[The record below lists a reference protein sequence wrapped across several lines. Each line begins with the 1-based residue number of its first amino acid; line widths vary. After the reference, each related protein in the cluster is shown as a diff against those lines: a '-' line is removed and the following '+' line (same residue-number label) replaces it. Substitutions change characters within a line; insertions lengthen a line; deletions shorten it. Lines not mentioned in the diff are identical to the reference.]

1 MENASKALAIAGGVL
16 ISLLVIGAL
25 LLMFNNLS
33 DYQKVGEQDEREA
46 QMIEFNNQFITYL
59 RDKVRG
65 NEILSLMN
73 RVVDYNTRKVEN
85 SQEQYQKIKITI
97 SGIEVDK
104 LKYNENDEKLI
115 ETQYTQDNMNG
126 LLRKVKELENKYQLN
141 KISTLSSNITKV
153 MDSQGQAE
161 NILQKGV
168 ANYGGYDR
176 VKKDTA
182 LYYQYSQFKRL
193 YFNCDNNATK
203 YDEKTGRI
211 SEMKFTCTNRLD

>member
-1 MENASKALAIAGGVL
+1 MENASKALAMAGGVL

-85 SQEQYQKIKITI
+85 SQEKQ
-97 SGIEVDK
+97 S
-104 LKYNENDEKLI
+104 EK
-115 ETQYTQDNMNG
+115 
-126 LLRKVKELENKYQLN
+126 K
-141 KISTLSSNITKV
+141 
-153 MDSQGQAE
+153 
-161 NILQKGV
+161 
-168 ANYGGYDR
+168 
-176 VKKDTA
+176 
-182 LYYQYSQFKRL
+182 
-193 YFNCDNNATK
+193 
-203 YDEKTGRI
+203 
-211 SEMKFTCTNRLD
+211 